1 MELLLNVNIFFS
13 VFTMWP
19 IKTFRVCYLCHG
31 FKTLASR
38 SMSAVV
44 TESNVIPEH
53 LRNLAKELD
62 VKNEAITK
70 VINNHH
76 EKLRLYSESQWKVLF
91 EYLNQYDFKKSEL
104 LDMIDSNPDILSV
117 NRQNLHNCMNAW
129 TNFRFDD
136 KKLRQLLISQPSCL
150 LLDNTQILSRIP
162 KLLAFVGNK
171 QNRLLEL
178 ISYSPNVLFDNWK
191 HLESKLDYILLDMEL
206 GPTQFVTTTVMSST
220 LFDIKC
226 RHNFLVKLGL
236 YKSRNPKS
244 SPNEITGNPSLKKI
258 IETNDKQFAVK
269 VAGVTAEEFF
279 VFKKLFKKQLDE
291 DNEDTAG
298 EAEYYIVDN

>member
-1 MELLLNVNIFFS
+1 
-13 VFTMWP
+13 
-19 IKTFRVCYLCHG
+19 
-31 FKTLASR
+31 
-38 SMSAVV
+38 MSAVV
-44 TESNVIPEH
+44 TKSNVIPEH

-62 VKNEAITK
+62 VKNETLTK

-91 EYLNQYDFKKSEL
+91 EYLSQYDFKKSEL
-104 LDMIDSNPDILSV
+104 LEMIDSNPDILSV
-117 NRQNLHNCMNAW
+117 NRKNLHDCMYAW

-136 KKLRQLLISQPSCL
+136 KKLKQLLISQPSCL

-206 GPTQFVTTTVMSST
+206 GPTQFVTTSVMSST

-279 VFKKLFKKQLDE
+279 VFKKLFQKQLDE

>member
-1 MELLLNVNIFFS
+1 
-13 VFTMWP
+13 
-19 IKTFRVCYLCHG
+19 
-31 FKTLASR
+31 
-38 SMSAVV
+38 MSAVV

-53 LRNLAKELD
+53 LHNLAKELD
-62 VKNEAITK
+62 VKNEALTK

-76 EKLRLYSESQWKVLF
+76 AKLRLYSESQWKVLF
-91 EYLNQYDFKKSEL
+91 EYLSQYDFKNSEL

-117 NRQNLHNCMNAW
+117 NRQNLHNCMYAW

-191 HLESKLDYILLDMEL
+191 HLESKLDYILLNMEL
-206 GPTQFVTTTVMSST
+206 GPTQFVTTSVMSST

-236 YKSRNPKS
+236 YKSRNLKS

-279 VFKKLFKKQLDE
+279 VFKQLFQKQLDK